1 MPESSKSLPPP
12 HRSLSARLLV
22 LTMTFVML
30 AEVLIFVPSVA
41 RFRSTY
47 FEDRIAA
54 AHLAALALDATPD
67 NMLSRQLQDELL
79 RHVGAHSV
87 VLQRRQSKALIL
99 SDEAPLQ
106 IDDMVSLRREMFF
119 ERIAAVVETLVQP
132 GNRVLRVRGPSP
144 QDRSVTVEI
153 VMDEA
158 PLRAAMWDFTERIL
172 FVSAIVSLMTAVLV
186 YLSLRWLMVKPMRR
200 LTESMMA
207 FRENPDDP
215 SRIIVPSRRTDEIGL
230 AETELASLQQRLRA
244 ALGHRARL
252 AAIGEA
258 VAKINHDLRNILSTA
273 QLVSDRLS
281 MSNDPQVKRTT
292 PTLVRA
298 IDRAIALCVRTM
310 DFAKPRPE
318 IIPSRFVLRDLVIDV
333 TTWLSPTF
341 GDKTEVVNSVP
352 AGFEIHADRD
362 QLARLLSNLV
372 RNAGAAGA
380 SRIAVGARGDN
391 AGGTPRI
398 VIDVADNGPGLPES
412 VQRRLFQPFAG
423 SARDGSTGLG
433 LAIVRDLARAHG
445 GDIVLISTGET
456 GTAFRLTLPQPDARR
471 ARALRGAAP
480 AAPHPAE

>member
-1 MPESSKSLPPP
+1 MPESAKSLPSPY
-12 HRSLSARLLV
+12 RSLSARLLV

-54 AHLAALALDATPD
+54 AHLAALALEATPD
-67 NMLSRQLQDELL
+67 NMLSRELQDELL

-87 VLQRRQSKALIL
+87 VLQRLESKALIL
-99 SDEAPLQ
+99 SDETPLQ
-106 IDDMVSLRREMFF
+106 IDDMVNMRREMFF
-119 ERIAAVVETLVQP
+119 ERIAAVVDTLIQP

-144 QDRSVTVEI
+144 QDAKMTVEL

-158 PLRAAMWDFTERIL
+158 PLRAAMWDFTERIM
-172 FVSAIVSLMTAVLV
+172 FVSAVVSLVTAVLV
-186 YLSLRWLMVKPMRR
+186 YLSLRWLMVRPMRR

-207 FRENPDDP
+207 FSQNPDDP
-215 SRIIVPSRRTDEIGL
+215 SRIIVPSKRRDEIGL
-230 AETELASLQQRLRA
+230 AEAELASLQQRLRA
-244 ALGHRARL
+244 ALGHRSRL

-273 QLVSDRLS
+273 QLMSDRLS

-292 PTLVRA
+292 PMLVKA
-298 IDRAIALCVRTM
+298 IDRAIQLCLRTM

-318 IIPSRFVLRDLVIDV
+318 IIPSAFPLRDLVADIS
-333 TTWLSPTF
+333 TWLSPTL
-341 GDKTEVVNSVP
+341 GDKTEIVNSVP
-352 AGFEIHADRD
+352 ADFEVYADRD
-362 QLARLLSNLV
+362 QLARLMSNLL
-372 RNAGAAGA
+372 RNAGTAGA
-380 SRIAVGARGDN
+380 SRIAVAARSDKSGPS
-391 AGGTPRI
+391 PRI
-398 VIDVADNGPGLPES
+398 VIDVADNGPGLPENVRS
-412 VQRRLFQPFAG
+412 RLFQPFAG

-445 GDIVLISTGET
+445 GDIALVTSGED

-471 ARALRGAAP
+471 VRALRNA